1 MDGVRT
7 EAVGLRGAGG
17 LGGFLGVGADHRLYR
32 VAPVRDPRQPRFW
45 CLAVFA
51 CSACGIPETGSAIWA
66 GWWGSTQGE
75 LPELLDSIKADA
87 GAWLAEE
94 QCLSLREKLLQPRPP
109 VRLPA
114 ARAHRKAASEPPV
127 TSPTERAS

>member
-1 MDGVRT
+1 MDDVRI
-7 EAVGLRGAGG
+7 EAVELRGAGG
-17 LGGFLGVGADHRLYR
+17 LGVFLRVGSDQRLYR
-32 VAPVRDPRQPRFW
+32 VAPVRDPQQPRFW

-75 LPELLDSIKADA
+75 LPGLLDAIKADA

-114 ARAHRKAASEPPV
+114 PRAHRQSGSERPVAS
-127 TSPTERAS
+127 STERAS